1 MLKLMADKL
10 TAERL
15 QKSSMAEKE
24 PLEKRAQKAII
35 QESFFRPESAV
46 ILAITMIITA
56 ASIMT
61 RWAGLDLPVFSAIHP
76 ILWLLGGALVEGVL
90 MASSITDAKFREGVV
105 AKLLRDEFRPEALR
119 DKRLQRQMSEALDY
133 RSRIEQGINEQGDG
147 MLADELRQTASQI
160 DEWLENMYDLA
171 RKIDRYQ
178 TQREVLE
185 RDRKRAESRL
195 LQLQHAQERE
205 DNAALKQQL
214 QVTAESVQRQL
225 QTLSQLDDT
234 IKRANLQLENSLIHL
249 STIYSQTMLVDAKD
263 IDRARARRLRQEI
276 TEEVTELNDLL
287 VSMDEVYATDTA
299 V

>member
-1 MLKLMADKL
+1 
-10 TAERL
+10 
-15 QKSSMAEKE
+15 MAEKE

-46 ILAITMIITA
+46 VLAITMILTA
-56 ASIMT
+56 ASIMAS
-61 RWAGLDLPVFSAIHP
+61 WSGLDLPILSSIHP
-76 ILWLLGGALVEGVL
+76 LLWVLGGALVEGVL
-90 MASSITDAKFREGVV
+90 MLSSITDSKFREEVV
-105 AKLLRDEFRPEALR
+105 AKLLRHEFKPEGLR
-119 DKRLQRQMSEALDY
+119 DKRLQQQMNEALDY

-160 DEWLENMYDLA
+160 DEWLENMYGLA
-171 RKIDRYQ
+171 LKIDRYQ
-178 TQREVLE
+178 MQHNVLD

-195 LQLQHAQERE
+195 VQLQRAQERE
-205 DNAALKQQL
+205 DNPALKKQL
-214 QVTAESVQRQL
+214 QVTAENIQIQL
-225 QTLSQLDDT
+225 KTLSQLDDT
-234 IKRANLQLENSLIHL
+234 IKRASLQLENSLIHL
-249 STIYSQTMLVDAKD
+249 STIYSQTMLVDAKE